1 MQRFKLDLPTIRH
14 GTFGPPQALSRHG
27 LLGELRVAAPG
38 VAHEGDGLAGHHAN
52 VLHITWGWDESW
64 DGDGEKTM
72 DLLENCRLIMMGWDG
87 WDESWDFRIVDG
99 F

>member
-1 MQRFKLDLPTIRH
+1 
-14 GTFGPPQALSRHG
+14 
-27 LLGELRVAAPG
+27 
-38 VAHEGDGLAGHHAN
+38 
-52 VLHITWGWDESW
+52 
-64 DGDGEKTM
+64 M